1 MRGLERAISDSLLPN
16 VRCQPMERNKIIMR
30 IAIPVEDGHLAQ
42 HFGHCKTFA
51 FVDVDSDARNIT
63 ASTEVEAP
71 EHQPGLL
78 PPWLKERGVGL
89 VIAGGMGSRARL
101 LFQEVAIE
109 VLTGAPADGITSL
122 VKQYLDGALV
132 TGQNSCDH

>member
-1 MRGLERAISDSLLPN
+1 
-16 VRCQPMERNKIIMR
+16 MERNGIIVR

-51 FVDVDSDARNIT
+51 FVDVDSGARQIT

-78 PPWLKERGVGL
+78 PPWLKERGIGL

-109 VLTGAPADGITSL
+109 VLTGAPADSAASL
-122 VKQYLDGALV
+122 VKQYLDGELV
-132 TGQNSCDH
+132 DGPNTCDH